1 MVQKVSPKGVLQVDQ
16 SVAQTIDQLVENSDM
31 HWAVPKADQLVV

>member
-1 MVQKVSPKGVLQVDQ
+1 MKAVLKVDQ
-16 SVAQTIDQLVENSDM
+16 SVAQKVDPLVVNSDM